1 MSNNF
6 HRINSS
12 EYKTDPVFLNDKFE
26 MYGSA
31 VIPNCPLFFCIDNYR
46 YILITPSDI
55 NANKALAFKIATYL
69 YHHETMLNENPII
82 YFFGDINKCKEIGN
96 SFTNQIRKYISYE
109 MIEEWY
115 PKNISEINNYVIN
128 YFLNKQQYYGQEFQY
143 FDYDL
148 SYLLFIPKYLGKE
161 AIKQSENFMRS
172 QLFSKGYFKQVNH
185 YDDKLF
191 FVITEYAIERFQ
203 KAKEKDNSK
212 QAFIALKFAY
222 NQDRIQAIQNAISEC
237 GFTPCDMT
245 EHQTNNWI
253 MPEIFHQIQ
262 LSKFVV
268 VDLSLRC
275 DGAYYEAG
283 YAHALGKEVIHLYD
297 EREKETNPLHFD
309 VSQKSTVMYND
320 LDDLKSKLIK
330 RIKATIK

>member
-6 HRINSS
+6 HKLNSTA
-12 EYKTDPVFLNDKFE
+12 YKTDPVFSNDKFE

-31 VIPNCPLFFCIDNYR
+31 VIFDCPLLFCVDNHR
-46 YILITPSDI
+46 YVLITPSDI
-55 NANKALAFKIATYL
+55 NENERLAFKIATYL
-69 YHHETMLNENPII
+69 YHHETMSNGLPIT
-82 YFFGDINKCKEIGN
+82 YFFGDINKCKEIGE
-96 SFTNQIRKYISYE
+96 SFTNQICKYISYE

-115 PKNISEINNYVIN
+115 PKNISEINDYVIN
-128 YFLNKQQYYGQEFQY
+128 YFLSKQQYYGQEFQY

-148 SYLLFIPKYLGKE
+148 SYLLFIPKYLGSG
-161 AIKQSENFMRS
+161 ASNQSENFMRS
-172 QLFSKGYFKQVNH
+172 QLFSKGYFKQVH
-185 YDDKLF
+185 AYDNKLF
-191 FVITEYAIERFQ
+191 FVLTEYAIEKFQ

-212 QAFIALKFAY
+212 QAFIAIKFAD

-237 GFTPCDMT
+237 GFIPCDMT

-297 EREKETNPLHFD
+297 EREKENNPLHFD
-309 VSQKSTVMYND
+309 VAQKSTVMYND

>member
-1 MSNNF
+1 
-6 HRINSS
+6 
-12 EYKTDPVFLNDKFE
+12 
-26 MYGSA
+26 
-31 VIPNCPLFFCIDNYR
+31 
-46 YILITPSDI
+46 
-55 NANKALAFKIATYL
+55 
-69 YHHETMLNENPII
+69 
-82 YFFGDINKCKEIGN
+82 
-96 SFTNQIRKYISYE
+96 

-128 YFLNKQQYYGQEFQY
+128 YFLNRQKYYGQKFQY

-148 SYLLFIPKYLGKE
+148 NYLLFIPKYLNAGE
-161 AIKQSENFMRS
+161 FNQSEIFMRS
-172 QLFSKGYFKQVNH
+172 QLFSNGYLKQIQA
-185 YDDKLF
+185 YDNKIF
-191 FVITEYAIERFQ
+191 FVLTEYAIEKFQ
-203 KAKEKDNSK
+203 KAKEKKDSK
-212 QAFIALKFAY
+212 QAFIAIKFAD
-222 NQDRIQAIQNAISEC
+222 NQDRIQTIQNAISEC
-237 GFTPCDMT
+237 GFIPCDMT

-297 EREKETNPLHFD
+297 EREKEKNPLHFD
-309 VSQKSTVMYND
+309 VAQKSTVMYNS
-320 LDDLKSKLIK
+320 LDDLKTKLIK